1 MRPRAFLITYIGV
14 PLLLAVGCSDSSSP
28 PAPPVPIAIT
38 VASQNNAL
46 FVSWYSA
53 DSSSH
58 RSFFLEGKNSSGR
71 TVSRQC
77 PSHGGCLL
85 TGLENDVL
93 WQVSLAEITSAR
105 LSGVGHSAGT
115 PRARSQ
121 YAYFDYASSFLQHF
135 HIFTSW
141 DAADSWLR
149 TNGIQVDELR
159 YRGQKIG
166 AWDQD
171 VRNGFY
177 SYGEFSQN
185 AFLLSRDLD
194 SQFNMDQSLEDPQE
208 VMRLFRRIVGQA
220 NAEPLNV
227 SAPYVEYELNA
238 RYNIVTDSPTTQG
251 CPVIKAKLKSSV
263 DDPRSTIAHLIQ
275 CTRPLKRGLAIYLE
289 GHSGSGLEQSTDT
302 WAYLANLGWDILL
315 IDMPMSGFNYLDS
328 VPAYHYAYAANDS
341 GTGFPIAE
349 FLDPIK
355 WGVDWALSRLNSPPA
370 RLITIGRSG
379 GGWAS
384 VLYSS
389 IDTRIE
395 YAVVIAGLIPASM
408 RLEKTSLSDVGDYEQ
423 MEPGL
428 FSYVPYERLM
438 ISTGSKG
445 AFYIYNE
452 NDPCCFQ
459 VNANNPLL
467 TFLQNSART
476 FNREIGFYIDPDNT
490 EHSASLKALEAMRV
504 FINDLPL

>member
-1 MRPRAFLITYIGV
+1 
-14 PLLLAVGCSDSSSP
+14 
-28 PAPPVPIAIT
+28 
-38 VASQNNAL
+38 
-46 FVSWYSA
+46 
-53 DSSSH
+53 
-58 RSFFLEGKNSSGR
+58 
-71 TVSRQC
+71 
-77 PSHGGCLL
+77 LL

-93 WQVSLAEITSAR
+93 WQVSLKGIIGGR
-105 LSGVGHSAGT
+105 LAQEGHSAGT

-121 YAYFDYASSFLQHF
+121 YAYFNYASSFLQNF
-135 HIFTSW
+135 NIFASW
-141 DAADSWLR
+141 DAADSWLK
-149 TNGIQVDELR
+149 TNGVQTDELR
-159 YRGQKIG
+159 YRGQKVSD
-166 AWDQD
+166 WDQD

-177 SYGEFSQN
+177 TYGEAPVY
-185 AFLLSRDLD
+185 AFLLTRDLD
-194 SQFNMDQSLEDPQE
+194 HQFNMDQSLADPQE
-208 VMRLFRRIVGQA
+208 VRRLFRRIVWQTDTA
-220 NAEPLNV
+220 PLNV
-227 SAPYVEYELNA
+227 SAPYVEYEQNA

-251 CPVIKAKLKSSV
+251 CQVIKAKLKSSI

-328 VPAYHYAYAANDS
+328 VPAYHFAYAANDN
-341 GTGFPIAE
+341 GTEFPIAD
-349 FLDPIK
+349 FLNPIK
-355 WGVDWALSRLNSPPA
+355 WGIDWALSRISSPPS

-384 VLYSS
+384 ILYSCF
-389 IDTRIE
+389 DERIQ
-395 YAVVIAGLIPASM
+395 YAVSIAGLLPASM
-408 RLEKTSLSDVGDYEQ
+408 RLENNPPSDAGDYEQ
-423 MEPGL
+423 MEPAL

-438 ISTGSKG
+438 ISAGTRGT
-445 AFYIYNE
+445 FYIYNE

-459 VNANNPLL
+459 VNPNSPFL

-490 EHSASLKALEAMRV
+490 EHSASLKSLEAMRV